1 MSALRELI
9 ASLIAEMAMMQ
20 ASAQRDAAL
29 LVKQRGSSVYF
40 FLYKPNFFT
49 DKAKFAE
56 WRREYGTSFDAEE
69 FLEESLFPSVYTGDK
84 PKGPIA
90 GLIAE
95 DHDGVWEVQFS
106 RAEPGTGAGPM
117 MYEIAMGL
125 LGWCT
130 ADREKVSSEASSVW
144 KKFYDRDDVAKKK
157 LPLAMRKNGSEPW
170 LDFAYKLKKGVGQNF
185 GVMRSYHRAA
195 VEGYSSM
202 ASTTKSTM
210 EPREI
215 EDTLV
220 RLMLQ
225 KYNLDF

>member
-1 MSALRELI
+1 MTALRELI

-20 ASAQRDAAL
+20 ASKQRDVAL
-29 LVKQRGSSVYF
+29 LVRQSGPSVYL

-49 DKAKFAE
+49 DKAKFEE

-69 FLEESLFPSVYTGDK
+69 FLEESLFPSIYTGDK

-90 GLIAE
+90 GMILE
-95 DHDGVWEVQFS
+95 DLGEVWEVQFS

-117 MYEIAMGL
+117 LYEIAMGMV
-125 LGWCT
+125 GWC
-130 ADREKVSSEASSVW
+130 ASDREKVSAEASSVW
-144 KKFYDRDDVAKKK
+144 KKFYDRDDVTKKK
-157 LPLAMRKNGSEPW
+157 LPSSMRTHTREPW

-185 GVMRSYHRAA
+185 GVMRSYHNAA

-202 ASTTKSTM
+202 TSSTKSTM
-210 EPREI
+210 SKREI